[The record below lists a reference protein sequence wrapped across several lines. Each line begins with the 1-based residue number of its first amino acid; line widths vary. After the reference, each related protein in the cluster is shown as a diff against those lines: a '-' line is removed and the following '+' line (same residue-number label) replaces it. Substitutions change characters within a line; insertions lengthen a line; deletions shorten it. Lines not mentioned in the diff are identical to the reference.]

1 MALDLSTQT
10 QQSIS
15 RVRGRYP
22 NSQAA
27 LIPVL
32 HLIQDEVGHLSDE
45 ALDHAARLLDLPLS
59 HVFGVVTFYTMF
71 RRTPPARHRLHVC
84 SNIGCVVRAGYD
96 AMEHAHKRLGIRP
109 GQATSDGLFSLD
121 EDDDMIGCSEG
132 ASVVDGDSRYQHLTR
147 DKLDRLLDELRQ
159 RPAPEG
165 GHPNGFPP
173 ADVLGAF
180 RSTAGEKI
188 VTKNIGVP
196 DIRKLATYQARGG
209 WQAFR
214 KALGMQRTA
223 IVEDVKASNLRGRG
237 GAGFSTGMKWGFL
250 PKDAK
255 QVYLVVNADES
266 EPGTFKDRVL
276 LVGDP
281 HLLVE
286 GIAVSAYALGC
297 VHAYIFIRGE
307 LASEA
312 KILQTAVDEAYAAGL
327 LGKPHPSAAGPFTL
341 DLTVHRGA
349 GAYICG
355 EETSLLN
362 SLEGKRG
369 WPRMKPPFPAVRGL
383 FGQPTIVNNVETL
396 MNIPDIVM
404 RGGAAFAK
412 LGMGRSGGTRV
423 LSVSGHVNRPGVFEL
438 PMGISFRQLIDEH
451 CGGMVGG
458 RRLKG
463 IIPGGSSMPVL
474 DASEIDVPI
483 EFDALM
489 TDARIKDVE
498 VGPGVPFDMGGG
510 KRLKTMAG
518 SGGIVVFDET
528 TDVVAFCATIMRF
541 YAHESCGQCTPC
553 REGTAWLA
561 RVCSRL
567 ADGEGRPG
575 DVELLANIASGIAG
589 NTICPLGEAAA
600 WPMLG
605 FLTKFRA
612 DFQAKL
618 STTKGAAQ

>member
-1 MALDLSTQT
+1 MAIQLSPNTQE
-10 QQSIS
+10 SIA

-22 NSQAA
+22 NAQAA

-32 HLIQDEVGHLSDE
+32 HLIQDELGHLPDE
-45 ALDHAARLLDLPLS
+45 ALEHAAQLLELPQS

-71 RRTPPARHRLHVC
+71 RREKPARHRLHVC
-84 SNIGCVVRAGYD
+84 SNIGCVARSGYD
-96 AMEHAHKRLGIRP
+96 AMAHVGKRLGIRP
-109 GQATSDGLFSLD
+109 GQSTPDGVFALD
-121 EDDDMIGCSEG
+121 EDDDMIGCITG
-132 ASVVDGDSRYQHLTR
+132 ASVVAGSTRHQGLTME
-147 DKLDRLLDELRQ
+147 KLDRLLDELRAQ
-159 RPAPEG
+159 PAANGHHVAPIDALTVFRP
-165 GHPNGFPP
+165 
-173 ADVLGAF
+173 
-180 RSTAGEKI
+180 TAGEKI

-196 DIRKLATYQARGG
+196 DIRKLSTYRARGG
-209 WQAFR
+209 WVAFQ
-214 KALGMQRTA
+214 KALTMQRQA
-223 IVEDVKASNLRGRG
+223 IVDEVKASNLRGRG
-237 GAGFSTGMKWGFL
+237 GAGFYTGMKWGFL

-255 QVYLVVNADES
+255 QVYLVCNADES

-276 LVGDP
+276 IAGDP

-286 GIAVSAYALGC
+286 GVAVSAYALGC
-297 VHAYIFIRGE
+297 THAYIYIRGE
-307 LASEA
+307 MESEA
-312 KILQTAVDEAYAAGL
+312 KILQAAIDEAYAVGL
-327 LGKPHPSAAGPFTL
+327 LGKPHTSVIGPYSL
-341 DLTVHRGA
+341 DVTVHRGA

-396 MNIPDIVM
+396 MNVPEIVS
-404 RGGAAFAK
+404 RGGAYFAK
-412 LGMGRSGGTRV
+412 LGMGKSGGTRV
-423 LSVSGHVNRPGVFEL
+423 LSVSGHVNKPGVYEL
-438 PMGISFRQLIDEH
+438 PMGITFRQLIDEH
-451 CGGMVGG
+451 CGGMLGG

-463 IIPGGSSMPVL
+463 IVPGGSSMPVL
-474 DASEIDVPI
+474 DGSEADVPI

-498 VGPGVPFDMGGG
+498 VSPGVPFDMGGG

-518 SGGIVVFDET
+518 SGGVVIFDET
-528 TDVVAFCATIMRF
+528 TDVVGFCATIMRF

-561 RVCSRL
+561 RVSSRL
-567 ADGEGRPG
+567 ADGQGRPG
-575 DVELLANIASGIAG
+575 DVELLSSIAHGIAG

-612 DFQAKL
+612 DFEAKL
-618 STTKGAAQ
+618 KAGRAAS